1 MAWYCAAVRPRH
13 GHELIRPG
21 RTSRVRRTADGEHH
35 EEMLHSFRFESSMV
49 LTENDRK
56 CFSLTYTRRTIR
68 LQLNLLNE
76 SDNHESVIETL
87 NAIRCLLLLVTHD
100 NVHLVDF
107 NQLGAVLD
115 K

>member
-1 MAWYCAAVRPRH
+1 MI
-13 GHELIRPG
+13 LN
-21 RTSRVRRTADGEHH
+21 
-35 EEMLHSFRFESSMV
+35 
-49 LTENDRK
+49 ENDQK

-76 SDNHESVIETL
+76 SPNHESVIETL

-100 NVHLVDF
+100 NVHLIDF
-107 NQLGAVLD
+107 NQLGAILD

>member
-1 MAWYCAAVRPRH
+1 MIKSSKFLSYLLSINILC
-13 GHELIRPG
+13 
-21 RTSRVRRTADGEHH
+21 SRFQTT
-35 EEMLHSFRFESSMV
+35 MI

-76 SDNHESVIETL
+76 SENHQSAIETL

-100 NVHLVDF
+100 NVHLIDF
-107 NQLGAVLD
+107 NQLGSILD

>member
-1 MAWYCAAVRPRH
+1 MM
-13 GHELIRPG
+13 I
-21 RTSRVRRTADGEHH
+21 
-35 EEMLHSFRFESSMV
+35 
-49 LTENDRK
+49 LTENDRN

-76 SDNHESVIETL
+76 SENHQSAIETL

-100 NVHLVDF
+100 NVHLIDF
-107 NQLGAVLD
+107 NQLGTILD